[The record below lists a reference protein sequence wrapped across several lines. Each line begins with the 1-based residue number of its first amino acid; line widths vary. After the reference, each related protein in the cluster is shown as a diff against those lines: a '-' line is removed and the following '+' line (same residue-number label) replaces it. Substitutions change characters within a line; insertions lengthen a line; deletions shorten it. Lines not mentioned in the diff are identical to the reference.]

1 MDQELKNVF
10 KNIENNENDFN
21 GNNFLKLL
29 LTDFFEEQF
38 DDKVTS
44 YTNQILPDL
53 NINAFWD

>member
-1 MDQELKNVF
+1 MDQEFKNVI
-10 KNIENNENDFN
+10 KNIKNNENDFN

-29 LTDFFEEQF
+29 LTDFFDKQF

-53 NINAFWD
+53 NINAF